1 MRRGAI
7 GQTGGMQ
14 EAFGIAIFGVVIIA
28 SLVAVATL
36 ASSRSGFDQI
46 GANGLDDGTDRSSAE
61 PPSDAGLAASRDEEA
76 RQMLEAR
83 SARRVRRGE
92 EPLDVKRELAR
103 LIGAPA
109 TTTDPRLRSEVR
121 ELVMARNRRRVK
133 QGKEPLD
140 VEAEVSRQLTE
151 LG

>member
-1 MRRGAI
+1 
-7 GQTGGMQ
+7 MQ
-14 EAFGIAIFGVVIIA
+14 EAFGIVIFGVVIIA

-36 ASSRSGFDQI
+36 VFSRGAFDQI
-46 GANGLDDGTDRSSAE
+46 GANGLDDGSDRPASEPSSGPTFTAV
-61 PPSDAGLAASRDEEA
+61 RDEEA

-92 EPLDVKRELAR
+92 RPLDVERELAR
-103 LIGAPA
+103 LLSTPA
-109 TTTDPRLRSEVR
+109 TVDHQLRSEVR

-140 VEAEVSRQLTE
+140 VEEEVIRQLAG